1 MPCLTF
7 FKSIKLHLELLY
19 NSFTFFYNFFFLFN
33 LALVLYLILFRLTFL
48 CLNFIT
54 KVNNRILL
62 LSMGLS
68 HSFSNIFKLLSMLST
83 GFVPLLSILLFFL
96 KVFALNLFYLID
108 FICKFLFFFFNI
120 KAILLKLALSFS
132 LKCKVSITNFI
143 IFQHTLLVRTFNFL
157 ISILVLLNKFCVL
170 FSDLMQFFR
179 LLYEIE
185 MGFLKNIL
193 CKSNSFH

>member
-1 MPCLTF
+1 LPCLTF
-7 FKSIKLHLELLY
+7 FKNIKLHLELLY
-19 NSFTFFYNFFFLFN
+19 NSFTFFYNFVFLFN
-33 LALVLYLILFRLTFL
+33 LAFILYLILFRLTFL

-62 LSMGLS
+62 LSMSLS
-68 HSFSNIFKLLSMLST
+68 HYFLNIFKLLSMLST

-96 KVFALNLFYLID
+96 KVFALNLFYRID
-108 FICKFLFFFFNI
+108 FICKLLFFFFNI

-157 ISILVLLNKFCVL
+157 ISILVLFNKFCVL
-170 FSDLMQFFR
+170 FSDLM
-179 LLYEIE
+179 
-185 MGFLKNIL
+185 
-193 CKSNSFH
+193 